1 VRSCEIHTSTD
12 APGDET
18 RLDELGRRQDQKLA
32 ELQSWQPF
40 CLAAKALD
48 WKKLLRYSLKFPQS
62 VRSALEAAAA

>member
-32 ELQSWQPF
+32 ELQSWQQI
-40 CLAAKALD
+40 
-48 WKKLLRYSLKFPQS
+48 LLG
-62 VRSALEAAAA
+62 VRISDDADQRSGLMPIT